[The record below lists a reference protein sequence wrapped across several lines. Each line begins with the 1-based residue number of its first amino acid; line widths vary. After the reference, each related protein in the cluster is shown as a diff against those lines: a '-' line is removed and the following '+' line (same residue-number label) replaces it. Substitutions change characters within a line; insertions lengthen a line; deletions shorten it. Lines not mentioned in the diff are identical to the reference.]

1 MTTTDT
7 ATAAGA
13 GHAKHP
19 SSNPLVLALAWLA
32 VGAPLLWGVT
42 QTIRKALALFQI
54 VT

>member
-7 ATAAGA
+7 STAAA
-13 GHAKHP
+13 GHTKHP

-42 QTIRKALALFQI
+42 QTIRKALALFQV